1 MRKQLA
7 LKDVTLFWACLRHK
21 NDMSGKYQVDLCNLN
36 SNQKEALEDAGIT
49 VRNKGDDRGD
59 FVTAKSAK
67 YEIIAKDDSGA
78 ELPLDVQV
86 GNGSKANVV
95 VETYE
100 WSHAATKRSGV
111 GLGIKI
117 GGLVVTDLNQY
128 RPAGE
133 VSFED
138 LEEAL

>member
-1 MRKQLA
+1 MKKQLA
-7 LKDVTLFWACLRHK
+7 LKEVTLYWACLRHK

-36 SNQKEALEDAGIT
+36 PNQKEALEDAGIA

-67 YEIIAKDDSGA
+67 YEIIPKDDSGA
-78 ELPLDVQV
+78 DLSMDVQV

-100 WSHAATKRSGV
+100 WKHAPTKRSGV

-133 VSFED
+133 VAFED